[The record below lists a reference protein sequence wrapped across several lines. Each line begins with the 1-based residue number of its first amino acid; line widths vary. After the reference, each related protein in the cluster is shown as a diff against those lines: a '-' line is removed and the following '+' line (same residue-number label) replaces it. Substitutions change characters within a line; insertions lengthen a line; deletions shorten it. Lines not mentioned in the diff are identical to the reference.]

1 MIFISLFNKKIRTGI
16 SGRKRIFE
24 ELILNRLTLDLSKK
38 TIWFHSSSLGE
49 FEQAKPIIEKLKKET
64 DVKIIVS
71 FFSPS
76 GYENSKKYP
85 YADIITYLPFDS
97 KWRAKRFIEIISPSM
112 AVFMRYDIW
121 PNHIW
126 TLKKKKIPC
135 LLVDATMKKNSPR
148 KLAFN
153 KIIS

>member
-1 MIFISLFNKKIRTGI
+1 MKKFWQVFYNSIFIPLLYLILIFISMFNKKIRKGI

-24 ELILNRLTLDLSKK
+24 DLILNRLSLNLSKK
-38 TIWFHSSSLGE
+38 IIWFHSSSLGE
-49 FEQAKPIIEKLKKET
+49 FEQAKPIIEKLKKEA
-64 DVKIIVS
+64 DINIVVS

-85 YADIITYLPFDS
+85 YADVITYLPFDS
-97 KWRAKRFIEIISPSM
+97 RWRAKRFIEIISPNM

-126 TLKKKKIPC
+126 ALKKKKI
-135 LLVDATMKKNSPR
+135 
-148 KLAFN
+148 
-153 KIIS
+153 